1 MSNLIPFKPIDDM
14 KHDDAQ
20 HVAIAK
26 AQEERL
32 KQQAATITELR
43 AAVGY
48 WQALAEGFGR

>member
-32 KQQAATITELR
+32 REARDQIT
-43 AAVGY
+43 
-48 WQALAEGFGR
+48 ALTAERDFWRCLCEGFGR